1 MNKKYSIHN
10 KKEPNKK
17 NKAQIDKV
25 YKKTKGVK
33 LYLGAILGFLAIGM
47 MIVFS
52 PYVMGK
58 SYDFETVKMSSAQN
72 VTSSLNMYVDD
83 MEINREAGLFKLV
96 LRYQDDTGTKSLS
109 NIKSDYKL
117 NFITNKNNEDVK
129 TKVIKLSDE
138 YTVIY
143 YQNLPKDFGVI
154 SVTVNP
160 RYIYPELEPSNDLK
174 EKEIKFYAV
183 DKDIKSNAKLEVE
196 STSDLQK
203 DNFKYQIKAIE
214 NSIKDEKKSIEKM
227 NLANKVVQKDIDKAN
242 QNLEFQTLD
251 EQTDTKNEISSMQTT
266 IENNKSSI
274 EESENKIKQF
284 EEKIKQL
291 EKSASRFE

>member
-10 KKEPNKK
+10 KKETNKK
-17 NKAQIDKV
+17 NKSQIDKV
-25 YKKTKGVK
+25 YKKTKGMK
-33 LYLGAILGFLAIGM
+33 LYLGAILGFLAVGM

-58 SYDFETVKMSSAQN
+58 SYDFETVKMNSAQN
-72 VTSSLNMYVDD
+72 VTSSLNMYIDD
-83 MEINREAGLFKLV
+83 MEINREDGLFKLV

-109 NIKSDYKL
+109 NIKSDYRL
-117 NFITNKNNEDVK
+117 NFITNKNNEGVE
-129 TKVIKLSDE
+129 TKIIQLSDE

-143 YQNLPKDFGVI
+143 YQNLPKNFGVI
-154 SVTVNP
+154 SVTVHP

-183 DKDIKSNAKLEVE
+183 DKDIKSNNKLEVE

-214 NSIKDEKKSIEKM
+214 KSIKDEKKSIEKM
-227 NLANKVVQKDIDKAN
+227 NLANEVVQKDIDKAN

-274 EESENKIKQF
+274 EESENKIKQL

>member
-1 MNKKYSIHN
+1 M
-10 KKEPNKK
+10 
-17 NKAQIDKV
+17 
-25 YKKTKGVK
+25 
-33 LYLGAILGFLAIGM
+33 
-47 MIVFS
+47 
-52 PYVMGK
+52 
-58 SYDFETVKMSSAQN
+58 
-72 VTSSLNMYVDD
+72 
-83 MEINREAGLFKLV
+83 
-96 LRYQDDTGTKSLS
+96 
-109 NIKSDYKL
+109 
-117 NFITNKNNEDVK
+117 
-129 TKVIKLSDE
+129 
-138 YTVIY
+138 
-143 YQNLPKDFGVI
+143 
-154 SVTVNP
+154 
-160 RYIYPELEPSNDLK
+160 
-174 EKEIKFYAV
+174 
-183 DKDIKSNAKLEVE
+183 EVE